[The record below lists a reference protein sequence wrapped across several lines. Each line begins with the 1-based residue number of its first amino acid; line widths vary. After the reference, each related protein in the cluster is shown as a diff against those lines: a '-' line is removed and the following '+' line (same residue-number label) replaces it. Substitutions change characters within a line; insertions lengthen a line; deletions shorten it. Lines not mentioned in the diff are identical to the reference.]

1 VGLGLNDPVPEHHSF
16 RITTDR
22 LVIATLGDEH
32 LDTFVR
38 YRNDDEVAR
47 HQDWTLPYT
56 HERARTLLDEL
67 AAFDGPT
74 NDEWVQLAVTDL
86 DGALV
91 GDLAVGLEQDAAVA
105 AIGYTI
111 APEHQG
117 LGYAT
122 EAVGA
127 LVDRLVADGVHRVTA
142 TLDPDN
148 LASARVLERSGFR
161 FTGIARSA
169 VLVRGEWKDDARFE
183 ILAEERR
190 AWQAM
195 TPVESVELVE
205 ITQHNV
211 RAVLEL
217 DRAYSQRRFV
227 SSVAQSYGDA
237 LVQNEYDGVPI
248 VPWLRAVYGDGE
260 PIGFVLVAEP
270 MSNAPHPYV
279 WRILVDWRH
288 QRRGAGARA
297 IRAVAAHWA
306 ARGATHIDLS
316 CVAGVPGTPEGF
328 YRRLGFEP
336 TGVVEDGETEFRVP
350 IERLL

>member
-1 VGLGLNDPVPEHHSF
+1 VPEHQPF

-22 LVIATLGDEH
+22 LVIRAFRRDDIDE
-32 LDTFVR
+32 FVR
-38 YRNDDEVAR
+38 YRNHDEVAR
-47 HQDWTLPYT
+47 FQDWTLPYT
-56 HERARTLLDEL
+56 HAHGRALLDDL

-91 GDLAVGLEQDAAVA
+91 GDLAVGLEQEAAIA
-105 AIGYTI
+105 TIGYTM

-117 LGYAT
+117 HGYAT

-127 LVDRLVADGVHRVTA
+127 LVDRLVADGVRRVAA

-148 LASARVLERSGFR
+148 LASARVLERCGFR

-169 VLVRGEWKDDARFE
+169 ALVRGEWKDDARFE
-183 ILAEERR
+183 ILADEHR
-190 AWQAM
+190 AWQAI

-205 ITQHNV
+205 ITRDNV
-211 RAVLEL
+211 RAVLDL

-248 VPWLRAVYGDGE
+248 VPWLRAVYGDGA

-270 MSNAPHPYV
+270 ASNAPHPYV

-288 QRRGAGARA
+288 QRRRAGARA

-336 TGVVEDGETEFRVP
+336 TGVVEDGETEFRAP
-350 IERLL
+350 IDRLL

>member
-1 VGLGLNDPVPEHHSF
+1 VGLTGRVPTPNSF

-22 LVIATLGDEH
+22 LVIAALVEEH
-32 LDTFVR
+32 LDTFVG

-47 HQDWTLPYT
+47 HQDWPLPYT
-56 HERARTLLDEL
+56 PERARVLIDGHAGL
-67 AAFDGPT
+67 DGPT
-74 NDEWVQLAVTDL
+74 NDEWVQLAVTDP
-86 DGALV
+86 GGVLV
-91 GDLAVGLEQDAAVA
+91 GDLAVGLAQDAAVA
-105 AIGYTI
+105 TIGYTI

-142 TLDPDN
+142 SLDPDN
-148 LASARVLERSGFR
+148 LASARVLERCGFR
-161 FTGIARSA
+161 YTGTARA
-169 VLVRGEWKDDARFE
+169 AALVRGEWRDDARFE
-183 ILAEERR
+183 ILADERR
-190 AWQAM
+190 AWQTTM
-195 TPVESVELVE
+195 PVESVELVE
-205 ITQHNV
+205 ITRDNV

-217 DRAYSQRRFV
+217 DRAFSQRRFV

-237 LVQNEYDGVPI
+237 LMQNEHEGVPI
-248 VPWLRAVYGDGE
+248 VAWLRAVYGDGA

-270 MSNAPHPYV
+270 ASNAPHPYV

-306 ARGATHIDLS
+306 ALGATHIDLS
-316 CVAGVPGTPEGF
+316 CVANVPGTPEGF

-336 TGVVEDGETEFRVP
+336 TGVVEDGETEFRAP
-350 IERLL
+350 IDRLL

>member
-1 VGLGLNDPVPEHHSF
+1 LNEAVPEHQPF
-16 RITTDR
+16 RIATDR
-22 LVIATLGDEH
+22 LVIAALTEEH
-32 LDTFVR
+32 LGEFLR

-67 AAFDGPT
+67 ASFDGPT
-74 NDEWVQLAVTDL
+74 NQEWVQLAVTDG
-86 DGALV
+86 DGTLI
-91 GDLAVGLEQDAAVA
+91 GDVAVGLEQDSAVA
-105 AIGYTI
+105 MVGYTI

-117 LGYAT
+117 KGYAT

-148 LASARVLERSGFR
+148 LASARVLERCGFR

-169 VLVRGEWKDDARFE
+169 ALVRGEWKDDALFE
-183 ILAEERR
+183 ILADERR
-190 AWQAM
+190 SWQAT
-195 TPVESVELVE
+195 TPVEAVDLVE
-205 ITQHNV
+205 ITSDNV

-217 DRAYSQRRFV
+217 DRAFSQRRFV

-237 LVQNEYDGVPI
+237 LVPNHHDGVPI

-297 IRAVAAHWA
+297 IRAVAQHWA
-306 ARGATHIDLS
+306 ALGATHIDLS

-336 TGVVEDGETEFRVP
+336 TGVVEDGETEFRAP

>member
-1 VGLGLNDPVPEHHSF
+1 MSGPHSF
-16 RITTDR
+16 RINTAR
-22 LVIATLGDEH
+22 LVIRPLDAAD

-56 HERARTLLDEL
+56 HETARGLLDEL

-74 NDEWVQLAVTDL
+74 NDEWVQLAVVDA
-86 DGALV
+86 DGTLV
-91 GDLAVGLEQDAAVA
+91 GDLAVGLEQDSAVA
-105 AIGYTI
+105 MVGYTI

-117 LGYAT
+117 KGYAT

-148 LASARVLERSGFR
+148 LASARVLERCGFR

-169 VLVRGEWKDDARFE
+169 ALVRGEWKDDARFE

-190 AWQAM
+190 AWQAT

-205 ITQHNV
+205 ITRDNV

-217 DRAYSQRRFV
+217 DRAFSQRRFV

-237 LVQNEYDGVPI
+237 LVPNEHDGVPI

-279 WRILVDWRH
+279 WRILIDGRH

-306 ARGATHIDLS
+306 ALGATHIDLS

-336 TGVVEDGETEFRVP
+336 TGVVEDGETEFRAP
-350 IERLL
+350 IDRLL

>member
-1 VGLGLNDPVPEHHSF
+1 MSTPHSF

-22 LVIATLGDEH
+22 LVIRPLDVAD

-38 YRNDDEVAR
+38 YRNDDEVTR
-47 HQDWTLPYT
+47 FQDWALPYT
-56 HERARTLLDEL
+56 PAHARALLDEL
-67 AAFDGPT
+67 AGFDGPT
-74 NDEWVQLAVTDL
+74 DDEWVQLAVTDL
-86 DGALV
+86 DGVLV

-105 AIGYTI
+105 TIGYTI
-111 APEHQG
+111 APGHQG
-117 LGYAT
+117 RGYAT

-127 LVDRLVADGVHRVTA
+127 LVDRLVADGVHRVAA
-142 TLDPDN
+142 TLDPEN
-148 LASARVLERSGFR
+148 LASARVLERCGFR

-169 VLVRGEWKDDARFE
+169 ALVRGEWKDDARFE

-190 AWQAM
+190 AWQAT
-195 TPVESVELVE
+195 TPVESVQLVE
-205 ITQHNV
+205 ITRDNV

-217 DRAYSQRRFV
+217 DRAFSQRRFV

-237 LVQNEYDGVPI
+237 LVQNEHEGVPI
-248 VPWLRAVYGDGE
+248 VPWMRAVYGDGE

-288 QRRGAGARA
+288 QRRGAGALA

-306 ARGATHIDLS
+306 ALGATHIDLS

-336 TGVVEDGETEFRVP
+336 TGVVEDGETEFRAR
-350 IERLL
+350 IQRLL